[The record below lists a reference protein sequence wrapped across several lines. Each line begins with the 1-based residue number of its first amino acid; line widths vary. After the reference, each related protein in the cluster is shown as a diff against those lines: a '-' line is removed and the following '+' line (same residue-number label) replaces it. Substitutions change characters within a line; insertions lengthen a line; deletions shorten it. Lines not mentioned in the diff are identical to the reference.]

1 MEFAGA
7 FLKHKNYDLIVA
19 VDAGLES
26 AKSLGLIPH
35 VVVGDFDT
43 VSSQVLEE
51 YQRLPDIIWEIHNP
65 EKNETDTE
73 LAVHTAMNMGAG
85 EITILGGTGG
95 RMDHMLGNLQLMAA
109 CLKQGVSAC
118 LIDSQN
124 KVYLLKEGKSFWR
137 EELWGKYISFLPFTQ
152 KVHGITLKGF
162 YYPLNQRNITMG
174 EEAGLCISN
183 ELSEDRGSI
192 SFTSGIL
199 ICVESRD

>member
-51 YQRLPDIIWEIHNP
+51 YQRLPDIIWEVHNP

-124 KVYLLKEGKSFWR
+124 KVYLLKEGKTFRR

-183 ELSEDRGSI
+183 ELSEDTGSI